1 MVFSG
6 TDDSDVE
13 DWLSTYDRVSV
24 PNRWDDTA
32 KLNNVIFY
40 LSNVAHL
47 WFKNHEKDFTTWS
60 AFKAAL
66 IDVFGR
72 PAVRQLRAEQRLRQR
87 AQQPGESFTS
97 YIEDVLDLSKR
108 VNASMPESDRIKHIL
123 KGIDDDVFQMLLA
136 KNPTSVAE
144 LIKLCQSYDELRKQ
158 RALTRRPVTN
168 DGSLAGLAVH
178 SDQSTLLPQLQ
189 AFIREEVA
197 RQLSLVQFAQQQPQP
212 RPAPYLSPAIR
223 QAIEAEIA
231 DAVPVSPQSHPVAA
245 PLTYADVV
253 ARPRTHPAFTPR
265 QPLHAPTPPRAPGA
279 GPWPQTLGVL
289 LTTNQFALP
298 VAAPDISLATVAA
311 ACRWPSHMAMNQRL
325 AMPTSHR
332 SATLQDHLQ
341 ELLIVKRP
349 STDDLRHHVGAL
361 SPQCV
366 VVPCLQKRKTK
377 RRSS

>member
-32 KLNNVIFY
+32 KLNNVLFY

-158 RALTRRPVTN
+158 RALTRRLVTN
-168 DGSLAGLAVH
+168 DDSLAGLAVH

-279 GPWPQTLGVL
+279 GPMATNPWRTPDDKPICFACGRPGHIARYCRRRMPLAVSYGYEP
-289 LTTNQFALP
+289 TTRYADQPPLRYTP
-298 VAAPDISLATVAA
+298 GSPPRAPDRQASFD
-311 ACRWPSHMAMNQRL
+311 RRSPSPRR
-325 AMPTSHR
+325 R
-332 SATLQDHLQ
+332 S
-341 ELLIVKRP
+341 
-349 STDDLRHHVGAL
+349 L
-361 SPQCV
+361 SPM
-366 VVPCLQKRKTK
+366 
-377 RRSS
+377 RRRPMPSEEEN